1 MFAPPAGAGTQ
12 RIAFRDEM
20 GTGLF
25 AMSERS

>member
-12 RIAFRDEM
+12 RIAFRGEM

-25 AMSERS
+25 PMPDNS